1 MIQDKKRSGADGLTT
16 GNQQSNQPN
25 QQQNIVRRIEVSH
38 GQGQASPTYAI
49 ETSALSM
56 SFEEG
61 SPRIIHE
68 ISLNLVQGELLLL
81 LGPSGGGKS
90 SLALCLNG
98 IYPHAVDSLVSG
110 EVRLYNELLL
120 EANPAQIAQQ
130 VGIVFQDVDSQFCML
145 RVEEELAFC
154 LENIGCPRDEMEARI
169 VSALELAGL
178 SDYRQS
184 YIHNLSGGMKQQ
196 LAIACALV
204 LRPSILILDEPTS
217 NLDPLATAALA
228 ARIREIQQAEELTVL
243 LIEHQLDEWMY
254 AVDRIAALDQRGS
267 LFYQGSPHEY
277 FRRYSSKAQELGI
290 WQPRAVTLHRQLVK
304 ELAGL
309 VSTDNDV
316 TAKVQINKIQ
326 ITEFQTTEFQTTKV
340 LSGMGQVSEAGPTK
354 VQTLDRRTESYQQ
367 WLSCQHELESWQ
379 TLEDAIP
386 LTIDELWQL
395 WSIQPQAVREAA
407 LQAMSSLRKDM
418 PFAQRETREC
428 AWGGGGTLTSD
439 GFISSGPSSKL
450 LLAAHELV
458 YSYDSRPKRRYG
470 FLKKRKSAYDG
481 ISAKP
486 AQATQTTQATQAEQ
500 TTDQIHHVSLNVH
513 EGEFVALTGPNG
525 AGKSTLASLLTGL
538 LAPSS
543 GHVLINGK
551 SMEDWGEEE
560 LRRQIGLVFQHP
572 EHQFVTDSVYDELAY
587 TLRLRQ
593 EWSESQIEERVEAA
607 LKQYRLEEQR
617 DQSPFALSQG
627 QKRRLSV
634 AVMLMDDQRILICDE
649 PTYGQDAYAS
659 LELMQSLRNR
669 VDRGQAVLMITHD
682 MEWVRQFATRV
693 IVLQAGHIVF
703 DDAPA
708 ALWKLTKHELDAM
721 HLKLPL
727 AERFNQ
733 QLLDSLN
740 ECSVRQGGGMR

>member
-25 QQQNIVRRIEVSH
+25 QQQSIVHRTEVSH
-38 GQGQASPTYAI
+38 GQAQAYPSYAI
-49 ETSALSM
+49 ETSSLSM

-61 SPRIIHE
+61 SPSIIHE
-68 ISLNLVQGELLLL
+68 VSLNLVQGELLLL

-154 LENIGCPRDEMEARI
+154 LENIGCPRDELEARI

-217 NLDPLATAALA
+217 NLDPLAAAALA

-267 LFYQGSPHEY
+267 LFYQGAPHEY

-290 WQPRAVTLHRQLVK
+290 WQPRAVTLHRQLIK

-309 VSTDNDV
+309 VRTDNDV
-316 TAKVQINKIQ
+316 TAKVQAAKIQINKIQ
-326 ITEFQTTEFQTTKV
+326 ITKLQTTKV
-340 LSGMGQVSEAGPTK
+340 LRGKGQATEAGATE
-354 VQTLDRRTESYQQ
+354 VQTLDRRAESYQQ

-379 TLEDAIP
+379 ALEDAIP

-395 WSIQPQAVREAA
+395 WSIQPQVVREAA
-407 LQAMSSLRKDM
+407 LKAMSSLRKNM
-418 PFAQRETREC
+418 PSAQLESREG
-428 AWGGGGTLTSD
+428 AWEEVSTLTSG
-439 GFISSGPSSKL
+439 GFISSGPSPKP

-458 YSYDSRPKRRYG
+458 YSYDSSPKRRYS
-470 FLKKRKSAYDG
+470 FLKKRKSAHHG
-481 ISAKP
+481 TSAKS
-486 AQATQTTQATQAEQ
+486 AESAHSPQ
-500 TTDQIHHVSLNVH
+500 SADQIHCVSLNVH
-513 EGEFVALTGPNG
+513 EGEFVALAGPNG

-538 LAPSS
+538 LVPSS
-543 GHVLINGK
+543 GHVLVNGK
-551 SMEDWGEEE
+551 SMEVWGEEE

-587 TLRLRQ
+587 SLRLRQ

-617 DQSPFALSQG
+617 HQSPFALSQG

-669 VDRGQAVLMITHD
+669 VDGGQAVLMITHD
-682 MEWVRQFATRV
+682 MEWVHQFATRV

-708 ALWKLTKHELDAM
+708 ALWKLTKPELDAM

-733 QLLDSLN
+733 QLLDSLK
-740 ECSVRQGGGMR
+740 ECAVRQGGGVR

>member
-1 MIQDKKRSGADGLTT
+1 MC
-16 GNQQSNQPN
+16 
-25 QQQNIVRRIEVSH
+25 
-38 GQGQASPTYAI
+38 
-49 ETSALSM
+49 
-56 SFEEG
+56 FEEG
-61 SPRIIHE
+61 SPGIINE
-68 ISLNLVQGELLLL
+68 VSLNLVEGELLLL

-110 EVRLYNELLL
+110 EVKLYNELLL
-120 EANPAQIAQQ
+120 AANPAQIAQR

-178 SDYRQS
+178 GDYRQS

-217 NLDPLATAALA
+217 NLDPIAATALAT
-228 ARIREIQQAEELTVL
+228 RIREIQMVEELTVL

-254 AVDRIAALDQRGS
+254 AVDRIAALDQRGR
-267 LFYQGSPHEY
+267 LFYQGSSHEY

-290 WQPRAVTLHRQLVK
+290 WQPRAVTLHRQLIK

-309 VSTDNDV
+309 ISTDNDV
-316 TAKVQINKIQ
+316 TAKVQAAKVQINKVQINKIQ
-326 ITEFQTTEFQTTKV
+326 TTELQTTKV
-340 LSGMGQVSEAGPTK
+340 LSRESQVTEAGAAE
-354 VQTLDRRTESYQQ
+354 VQTLDRKSEPCRQL
-367 WLSCQHELESWQ
+367 LSCQHELQSWQ
-379 TLEDAIP
+379 ALEVAIP
-386 LTIDELWQL
+386 LTLDELWQL
-395 WSIQPQAVREAA
+395 WSIQPQVVREAA
-407 LQAMSSLRKDM
+407 LQAMSSLQKEM
-418 PFAQRETREC
+418 SFAQQETREC
-428 AWGGGGTLTSD
+428 EREEAGTLTS
-439 GFISSGPSSKL
+439 GGYISSGPSSKL

-458 YSYDSRPKRRYG
+458 YSYDSRPKRRFG
-470 FLKKRKSAYDG
+470 FLKKRKSAHG
-481 ISAKP
+481 GLSA
-486 AQATQTTQATQAEQ
+486 TSTGLTYSTHTTQS
-500 TTDQIHHVSLNVH
+500 TDQIHQVSLNVH
-513 EGEFVALTGPNG
+513 EGEFVALAGPNG

-538 LAPSS
+538 LAPAS
-543 GHVLINGK
+543 GDVLVNGR
-551 SMEDWGEEE
+551 SMEVWGEEE
-560 LRRQIGLVFQHP
+560 LRRLIGLVFQHP
-572 EHQFVTDSVYDELAY
+572 EHQFVTDSVYEELAY

-593 EWSESQIEERVEAA
+593 EWSEGQIEERVEAA

-617 DQSPFALSQG
+617 DMSPFALSQG

-634 AVMLMDDQRILICDE
+634 AVMLMDDQRVLICDE

-659 LELMQSLRNR
+659 LELMQSLRDR
-669 VDRGQAVLMITHD
+669 VDRGRAVLMITHD

-703 DDAPA
+703 DDSPA
-708 ALWKLTKHELDAM
+708 ALWRLTEQELDAM

-733 QLLDSLN
+733 HLLDSLS
-740 ECSVRQGGGMR
+740 EPLDEALPESFAKSVTASAIGNCEPSVGQGGIQ